1 MQEAD
6 DTRQIISQKNKI
18 QSGSPKIEI
27 IAPCIL
33 NNGIIGI
40 SKTEQSELTKLF
52 EDENQELMF
61 FIPASGSGSRMFDF
75 LNSSAS
81 DAHLEKDEKVTVF
94 LNELE
99 SFAFYDDELKS
110 LYVRWKNGTI
120 DSRELISNVIG
131 PLGKNFSKLPKGLI
145 PFHSLEEGVLNA
157 FQEHV
162 LQGSVLSEKSRFHF
176 TIQKLFEETFLSSRA
191 DLENRFEKEY
201 DVSFSVQNS
210 DSDSYAFDKSMQ
222 EIPLKNEGFLR
233 RPSGHGALLENLI
246 NIDNQFIL
254 IKNIDNVQHL
264 YSSDKTVEIWKILC
278 GLLFKVKT
286 QLKHIYDN
294 PSLES
299 LRGFNHR
306 YQLYTSEQIDIS
318 DDAILIK
325 ELINRPLR
333 ISGMVQNQGKA
344 GGGPFFVKDR
354 NGTVS
359 KQIIEGVQVSSD
371 LEQQKLMSNSTHFNP
386 VMMVLDVYDFEG
398 KKHELK
404 KFRNDE
410 NYFVVNK
417 MYQGEN
423 ISFVELP
430 GLWNG
435 AMYDWNTVFVEIPV
449 ETFTPVKTVLD
460 LLDSNHQ
467 LKK

>member
-1 MQEAD
+1 M
-6 DTRQIISQKNKI
+6 
-18 QSGSPKIEI
+18 
-27 IAPCIL
+27 
-33 NNGIIGI
+33 
-40 SKTEQSELTKLF
+40 
-52 EDENQELMF
+52 
-61 FIPASGSGSRMFDF
+61 
-75 LNSSAS
+75 
-81 DAHLEKDEKVTVF
+81 
-94 LNELE
+94 
-99 SFAFYDDELKS
+99 
-110 LYVRWKNGTI
+110 
-120 DSRELISNVIG
+120 
-131 PLGKNFSKLPKGLI
+131 
-145 PFHSLEEGVLNA
+145 
-157 FQEHV
+157 
-162 LQGSVLSEKSRFHF
+162 
-176 TIQKLFEETFLSSRA
+176 
-191 DLENRFEKEY
+191 
-201 DVSFSVQNS
+201 
-210 DSDSYAFDKSMQ
+210 
-222 EIPLKNEGFLR
+222 
-233 RPSGHGALLENLI
+233 
-246 NIDNQFIL
+246 
-254 IKNIDNVQHL
+254 
-264 YSSDKTVEIWKILC
+264 
-278 GLLFKVKT
+278 
-286 QLKHIYDN
+286 
-294 PSLES
+294 
-299 LRGFNHR
+299 RGFNHR